1 MVFMDYLFEILDNG
15 NIVIDLDLTLEKLNV
30 QVDNRVVLVKKSS

>member
-1 MVFMDYLFEILDNG
+1 MVFMDYLFEVLDNG

>member
-1 MVFMDYLFEILDNG
+1 MVFMDYLFEVLDNG

-30 QVDNRVVLVKKSS
+30 QIDNRVVLVKKSS

>member
-1 MVFMDYLFEILDNG
+1 MVFMDYLFEVLDNG
-15 NIVIDLDLTLEKLNV
+15 TIVIDLDLTLEKLNV

>member
-1 MVFMDYLFEILDNG
+1 MVFMDYLFEVLDNG

-30 QVDNRVVLVKKSS
+30 QVDNRAVLVKKSS

>member
-15 NIVIDLDLTLEKLNV
+15 NIVIDIDLTLEKLNA
-30 QVDNRVVLVKKSS
+30 QVDNRAFLLKKIS

>member
-1 MVFMDYLFEILDNG
+1 MDYLFEILDNG

>member
-30 QVDNRVVLVKKSS
+30 QVDNRVVLVKKIS

>member
-15 NIVIDLDLTLEKLNV
+15 NIVIDLDLTLEKLNA
-30 QVDNRVVLVKKSS
+30 QVDNRAVLVKKIS

>member
-15 NIVIDLDLTLEKLNV
+15 NIVIDLDLTLEKLNA
-30 QVDNRVVLVKKSS
+30 QVYNRAVLVKKIS

>member
-1 MVFMDYLFEILDNG
+1 MVFMDYLFEVLDNG

-30 QVDNRVVLVKKSS
+30 QVDNRVVLVKKIS